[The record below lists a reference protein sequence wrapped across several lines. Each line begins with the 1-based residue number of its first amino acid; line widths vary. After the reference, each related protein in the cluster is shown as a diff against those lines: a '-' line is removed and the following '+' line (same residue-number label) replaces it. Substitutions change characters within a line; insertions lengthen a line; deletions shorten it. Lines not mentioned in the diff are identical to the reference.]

1 MLYYVV
7 LFVYQGGDMSM
18 RTEKISSGTVY
29 RYTPSELT
37 IKSLEIFCDYL
48 LNVEHKT
55 YEYVLNVYNNFES
68 LM

>member
-1 MLYYVV
+1 MK
-7 LFVYQGGDMSM
+7 
-18 RTEKISSGTVY
+18 TERLSSGTVY
-29 RYTPSELT
+29 QYSAHELT

>member
-1 MLYYVV
+1 
-7 LFVYQGGDMSM
+7 M

-29 RYTPSELT
+29 RYESHELT

-48 LNVEHKT
+48 LNVEKQS

>member
-1 MLYYVV
+1 
-7 LFVYQGGDMSM
+7 M

-29 RYTPSELT
+29 QYSAHELT

-48 LNVEHKT
+48 LNIEHKT